1 MLEIKGSIK
10 VVLLVSMYALKGYY
24 MVEVFRIFTEIAWKL
39 SERDRIEMN
48 LYNLYRIFP

>member
-24 MVEVFRIFTEIAWKL
+24 MVEVFRTFTEIACKP

-48 LYNLYRIFP
+48 LYTIFP